1 MLLTKKSKRLSC
13 LLLIGFALSWPAY
26 SERNL
31 TEQKLD
37 TIEQEYNKFARQ
49 RVVDWQQLIAEN
61 QGLSEQEKLN
71 RVNAFFNANIQFIDD
86 QALWD
91 LKDYWATPLETLSKG
106 GGDCEDYAIAKYFT
120 LKRLGVDESKL
131 RLTYVKAIELNQAH
145 MVLTYFENKRAEP
158 LVLDDLIID
167 IKYATQIT
175 DLITVYSF
183 NGDSLWLTKPK
194 ENKRVS
200 DAARLSLWQNLLLK
214 IENGD

>member
-26 SERNL
+26 SERDL